1 VLHERRP
8 GPVDDAELAHL
19 RAAGLAAA
27 GAVTADTLVWSE
39 GQPGWLALRD
49 CAELQA
55 HAAAAAPGGAPAA
68 PAGAGPDSNGAAA
81 AGAAPPAKRGR
92 VAAVAKAVRAAPADR
107 ADPELDAFRAEISAI
122 DGGASGAPA
131 LAGAAAAAPDPEPP
145 VTPPEGERE
154 FEDDDGTLY
163 AWDPALR
170 KFVARE
176 APPGGAGA
184 PPAAAQAAPD
194 YGVADMTFEAD
205 EEVLPEYKPPAPDS
219 DAEDEGEGRG
229 AGGARDPAGDPAADA
244 GEARRRGAGEAG
256 TSGRAPAGE
265 EGAGADASAAG
276 AAGGATPAEGGAA
289 KQTRSEAVME
299 KHREKQ
305 KRAREV
311 RRAQP
316 PARPWPMVGMRAA
329 RPPSDQHSL
338 GMRGRGRV
346 LWAYNLQ
353 PADVRRLARSGAA
366 CSDRHA

>member
-1 VLHERRP
+1 
-8 GPVDDAELAHL
+8 
-19 RAAGLAAA
+19 
-27 GAVTADTLVWSE
+27 VTADTLVWSE

-55 HAAAAAPGGAPAA
+55 YAPAAAPGGAPAA
-68 PAGAGPDSNGAAA
+68 PGGPGAGPDNNGAAA

-92 VAAVAKAVRAAPADR
+92 VAAVAKAVRAAPAGR

-122 DGGASGAPA
+122 DGGASSAPA
-131 LAGAAAAAPDPEPP
+131 PGGIDAVAPDLEPP
-145 VTPPEGERE
+145 ATPPEGERE

-170 KFVARE
+170 KFAARE
-176 APPGGAGA
+176 AQPGGAGA
-184 PPAAAQAAPD
+184 APAAAQAAPD

-205 EEVLPEYKPPAPDS
+205 EEVLPEYKPPAALDS
-219 DAEDEGEGRG
+219 DAEEEGEGRG
-229 AGGARDPAGDPAADA
+229 AGGARDPAGDPGADA

-265 EGAGADASAAG
+265 EGAGGADGRAPPPASEAEGAG
-276 AAGGATPAEGGAA
+276 AAAPAEGGAG

-311 RRAQP
+311 RRAR
-316 PARPWPMVGMRAA
+316 RP
-329 RPPSDQHSL
+329 
-338 GMRGRGRV
+338 
-346 LWAYNLQ
+346 
-353 PADVRRLARSGAA
+353 AA
-366 CSDRHA
+366 CGLCLGCELQGYRPLISIA